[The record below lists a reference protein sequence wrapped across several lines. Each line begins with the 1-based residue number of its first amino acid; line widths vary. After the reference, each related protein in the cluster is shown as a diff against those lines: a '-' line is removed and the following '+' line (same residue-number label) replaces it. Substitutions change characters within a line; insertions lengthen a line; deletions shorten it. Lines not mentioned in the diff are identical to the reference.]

1 MALFLYAN
9 YFVVKLINVLS
20 SNMTFIIVVIR
31 DNRSILND
39 VVKTISRSLRPSS
52 GLVGKKLHTDYCRP
66 GTSHKS
72 CSFGDALTILTN

>member
-39 VVKTISRSLRPSS
+39 VVKTIS
-52 GLVGKKLHTDYCRP
+52 
-66 GTSHKS
+66 
-72 CSFGDALTILTN
+72 